1 MKTAKKNNTQKNDSI
16 NKAYIVQLKSN
27 RYAALKAPKNKLM
40 RLDKML
46 KTSSHKELKEYI
58 LSHINSNDSNDSNK

>member
-27 RYAALKAPKNKLM
+27 RYAALKAPK
-40 RLDKML
+40 
-46 KTSSHKELKEYI
+46 
-58 LSHINSNDSNDSNK
+58 IN